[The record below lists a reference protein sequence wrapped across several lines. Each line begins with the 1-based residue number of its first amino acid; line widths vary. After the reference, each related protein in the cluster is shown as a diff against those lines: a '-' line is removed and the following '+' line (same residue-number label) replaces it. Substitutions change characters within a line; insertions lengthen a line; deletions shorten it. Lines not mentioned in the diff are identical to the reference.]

1 MLIMQIHFAAAIT
14 ALGLF
19 GTATFALAQISAP
32 SSNSAPGSVTGGI
45 GPAPAPTPGQ
55 SITIP
60 PNTPGTPQGIGPAPA
75 PTPGQSTS
83 TPGPAR
89 TTGSALP
96 TESARTVPPTPRHP
110 RMRNARTP
118 REAATV
124 GSGSLKAESPSR
136 TECFEAP
143 NIVNESGGG
152 GNQNAPINTPQLH
165 PQTGSPLAG
174 ATKC

>member
-32 SSNSAPGSVTGGI
+32 SSNSTHGSVPPGI

-75 PTPGQSTS
+75 PTPGQSNS

-89 TTGSALP
+89 TIGSVLP
-96 TESARTVPPTPRHP
+96 SESARPVPTPRHP
-110 RMRNARTP
+110 RMRGARKP

-124 GSGSLKAESPSR
+124 GSGSQQAESPSR
-136 TECFEAP
+136 TECFETP
-143 NIVNESGGG
+143 NIVNESGVG

-165 PQTGSPLAG
+165 AQTGRALAG